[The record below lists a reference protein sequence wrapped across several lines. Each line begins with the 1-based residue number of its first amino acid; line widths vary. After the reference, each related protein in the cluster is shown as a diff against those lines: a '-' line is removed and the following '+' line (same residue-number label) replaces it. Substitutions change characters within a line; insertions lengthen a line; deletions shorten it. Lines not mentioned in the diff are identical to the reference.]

1 MQSAIEENQ
10 NISNKKSK
18 QINSVI
24 NIIFIGLFMVVL
36 FELLGKKYML
46 IIKIIHFYHYLI
58 H

>member
-18 QINSVI
+18 QINSAI